1 MMDAI
6 KSKICLSTMIATL
19 IVTMA
24 TDADTPEID
33 YNLSEA
39 TDAVS
44 CIPVQAVLKIRFDCY
59 IQLRTFEFPTRGKK
73 CSGATL
79 KVRWD
84 GFGWKAA

>member
-6 KSKICLSTMIATL
+6 KSKICLSTMTATL

-39 TDAVS
+39 TDTVS
-44 CIPVQAVLKIRFDCY
+44 FLSRQ
-59 IQLRTFEFPTRGKK
+59 
-73 CSGATL
+73 S
-79 KVRWD
+79 
-84 GFGWKAA
+84 